1 MAGIGGLSSTTSSS
15 LGSIR
20 GFGGLA
26 SGLDRDSLIEGMT
39 QGTMSKIYKQQQ
51 KKTLL
56 TWEQTA
62 IRSITDKMTAF
73 ADKYLSTYSSSTNL
87 FSSAFWGRNQ
97 ITALGANSKYVSVS
111 GSSSTA
117 DTISILGVRQLA
129 KKAQMTSGTAASDST
144 LTTGE
149 ISLEDQK
156 AENLQ
161 GKTIEINFSGKNY
174 TLTLPSGKNADGK
187 EYKYDTVADIADSM
201 NRAFKDYELSGGTK
215 LGEVLKV
222 ETSGDRIVMK
232 NLDQGGNIFKL
243 TGGSALSH
251 LGFTAKADD
260 TFQEMEITKDGTTSV
275 RDITE
280 DDIFTKTKFIDR
292 IAGGEL
298 TFTYNGESK
307 KIKLP
312 TKEELEK
319 LGSDAKSV
327 MEGIQKS
334 MQDQLDK
341 AFGRGRI
348 KVAATDTDGNGKY
361 QLGFQTTLPGGGSDT
376 SSILSVSAGT
386 PGLLGSNGAL
396 NMNYGESNRV
406 NLDAKLSESGLS
418 KDALTGGLPSKI
430 TFKGIDGAPDVEIE
444 VKADDT
450 VRTLMQRINESEAG
464 VEINYQNSS
473 DRFVLTAKANG
484 ASGNFQIDENFKK
497 LFGMTDDT
505 ATGQDAVIRVKY
517 AGTGEEVELNRDS
530 NSFKI
535 DGMTIS
541 VNGEFGYKMVQENGQ
556 DVKKYDSTTEAVTF
570 DAKVNEDRIVET
582 VKKMVEEYNEII
594 ELVNKETGTKPN
606 RDYPPL
612 TEAQKKELSESEI
625 EAWEEKAKEGLLFN
639 DNDLK
644 GLSNSLRFVIE
655 TVDQAAMQKLGLTT
669 SSTASDNGKLT
680 FDESAFRSALK
691 TDPEGLKEMF
701 TKERKAGEQGV
712 DGIAT
717 NMRQAFDKYAKT
729 LGEPKGILIERAG
742 SIKAPA
748 SITQNELYKQMA
760 DIDKRISRLQ
770 DTLKMEQDR
779 YIRQF
784 TALESV
790 IAQMNSQSGWL
801 AQFGGGY

>member
-174 TLTLPSGKNADGK
+174 TLTLPSGKDADGK

-215 LGEVLKV
+215 LGEVLQV
-222 ETSGDRIVMK
+222 EASGDKIVMK

-251 LGFTAKADD
+251 LGFTARADD

-319 LGSDAKSV
+319 LGTDAKSV

-348 KVAATDTDGNGKY
+348 TVAATDTDGNGKY

-396 NMNYGESNRV
+396 NMTYGESNRV
-406 NLDAKLSESGLS
+406 NLDAKLSESGL
-418 KDALTGGLPSKI
+418 KGTLPKEI
-430 TFKGIDGAPDVEIE
+430 TINGKKIE
-444 VKADDT
+444 VKDDDT
-450 VRTLMQRINESEAG
+450 VRTLMQRINEETE

-484 ASGNFQIDENFKK
+484 ASGEIKIDDACKT
-497 LFGMTDDT
+497 LFGMAEKE

-541 VNGEFGYKMVQENGQ
+541 VNGEFGYKTVQENGQ